1 MCNFWNKHSC
11 VCFSAQCSRQSSSL
25 ARRMQLEPRTL
36 GPTPS
41 RHGENAPPHPTKAT
55 GCCHPGRSVWRPAWG
70 PSGSWRRNPGG
81 AGATVPL
88 QSRVEKRMLKNLQ
101 VFSLQDGVG
110 HKWQDNLELSAV
122 GGSSHCER
130 SVCKDPGKVR
140 VRSWSFPDGKTG
152 VQERGIERMGQ
163 PAASQSQ
170 LYRPGSS

>member
-41 RHGENAPPHPTKAT
+41 RHGENAPPPTKAT

-170 LYRPGSS
+170 LYCPGSS